1 MIKKELI
8 CIGCPLGCSL
18 EVLVENGSVIKISG
32 HSCKKGED
40 YAVKECT
47 NPTRIITTTLEVIN
61 GAEAMVSVK
70 TERDIPK
77 DKIYECIRALKGVKV
92 EAPVEAGQVIV
103 ENILNTGVNVIAT
116 KNVARKA

>member
-1 MIKKELI
+1 MIKKDLI

-32 HSCKKGED
+32 HSCKKGEN
-40 YAVKECT
+40 YAARECT

-61 GAEAMVSVK
+61 GAEAMVSIK

-92 EAPVEAGQVIV
+92 EAPVEAGQIIV
-103 ENILNTGVNVIAT
+103 ENILGTGVNVIAT